1 MIKLE
6 LKTNIKK
13 LIVFILFAI
22 ISFALVNDYP
32 CIPYTLMGIMFSS
45 FLGSSILTKETDNK
59 TIEFLYSKPL
69 SKNNITLYKIISSII
84 QILMFLTITM
94 VFNFLFLKINSNLN
108 LKSFL
113 IFACKEALMMA
124 FTFTLSLFVS
134 SFYNKT
140 NDALTSSIF
149 LIVLEYIIM
158 ELSKIYSFFKYLTYF
173 SFYNHISLISLIICF
188 ILILIML
195 VLTFLNF
202 NRKEFK

>member
-22 ISFALVNDYP
+22 ISFALINDYS
-32 CIPYTLMGIMFSS
+32 CLPYTLIGIMFSC
-45 FLGSSILTKETDNK
+45 FIGSSVLTKETDNK

-69 SKNNITLYKIISSII
+69 SKNNITLNKMISSITY
-84 QILMFLTITM
+84 ILVFLVITM
-94 VFNFLFLKINSNLN
+94 IFNFLFLKINNN
-108 LKSFL
+108 FYLKPFI
-113 IFACKEALMMA
+113 IFTCKETIMMT

-149 LIVLEYIIM
+149 LVVFEYIIM
-158 ELSKIYSFFKYLTYF
+158 ELSNTYSFLKYFTYF
-173 SFYNHISLISLIICF
+173 SFYNHISLVSLIICF

-195 VLTFLNF
+195 VLTFLSF